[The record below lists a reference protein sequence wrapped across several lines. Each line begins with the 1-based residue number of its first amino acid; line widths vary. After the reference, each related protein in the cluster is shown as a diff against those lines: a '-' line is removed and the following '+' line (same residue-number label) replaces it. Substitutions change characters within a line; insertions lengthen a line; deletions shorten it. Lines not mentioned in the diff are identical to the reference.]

1 MNEFNR
7 AKADYAS
14 IPIPEELD
22 GVVRG
27 AIRKGR
33 KRRLMRSFKRNGM
46 AAAACFALLVG
57 VLNLSPSAAA
67 AAAEVPILSG
77 LFRILTVRNFEQ
89 TENGIDYHVS
99 VPEIQADGAL
109 AQQVNAAIQTEV
121 DAHLA
126 RARRD
131 WDEYKKAFFET
142 GGSEAEWNDREMD
155 VIIDYEIKSQSDTRV
170 SFVVSLAECWVAA
183 QEERYYYNLDLADN
197 RPVTLQ
203 MLLGDDWVER
213 CNQAVRSGIAE
224 RTDPDGTS
232 MFFAPEEGGFTT
244 VDENTAFYIR
254 EDGVPVLAFPK
265 YEIAAGAAGV
275 PEFPVD

>member
-7 AKADYAS
+7 VKEDYAS
-14 IPIPEELD
+14 VPIPEKLD
-22 GVVRG
+22 GVVKG

-33 KRRLMRSFKRNGM
+33 KRRLLRRLKQGGM
-46 AAAACFALLVG
+46 AVAACFALLVG

-67 AAAEVPILSG
+67 AAAEVPILNG
-77 LFRILTVRNFEQ
+77 LFRILTVRDFEQ
-89 TENGIDYHVS
+89 NENGIDYHVS
-99 VPEIQADGAL
+99 VPEIRAEGAL
-109 AQQVNAAIQTEV
+109 ARQVNDAIQTEV

-131 WDEYKKAFFET
+131 WDDYKEAFFET
-142 GGSEAEWNDREMD
+142 GGSESEWNDREMD
-155 VIIDYEIKSQSDTRV
+155 VIIDYEIKSQTDTRV

-197 RPVTLQ
+197 RPITLQ
-203 MLLGDDWVER
+203 MLLGDGWVER

-224 RTDPDGTS
+224 CTDPDGTS
-232 MFFAPEEGGFTT
+232 LFFAPEEGGFTT
-244 VDENTAFYIR
+244 VDENTDFYIR

-265 YEIAAGAAGV
+265 YEIAAGAAGI
-275 PEFPVD
+275 PEFPVS

>member
-7 AKADYAS
+7 AKDDYAS
-14 IPIPEELD
+14 IPIPVELD

-33 KRRLMRSFKRNGM
+33 KRRLMRKLKQSGM
-46 AAAACFALLVG
+46 AVAACFALLVG
-57 VLNLSPSAAA
+57 VINLSPSAAA

-89 TENGIDYHVS
+89 SQNGINCHVS

-109 AQQVNAAIQTEV
+109 AQQVNDAIQTEV

-131 WDEYKKAFFET
+131 WDDYKEAFFET

-155 VIIDYEIKSQSDTRV
+155 VIIDYEIKSQTDTRV

-197 RPVTLQ
+197 RPITLQ

-232 MFFAPEEGGFTT
+232 LFFAPEEGGFTT
-244 VDENTAFYIR
+244 VDENTDFYIR

-265 YEIAAGAAGV
+265 YEIAAGAAGI
-275 PEFPVD
+275 PEFPVS

>member
-7 AKADYAS
+7 AKEDYAS
-14 IPIPEELD
+14 VPIPEELD
-22 GVVRG
+22 GVVKG

-33 KRRLMRSFKRNGM
+33 KRRLLRRLKQGGM
-46 AAAACFALLVG
+46 AVAACFALLVG

-67 AAAEVPILSG
+67 AAVEVPILNG
-77 LFRILTVRNFEQ
+77 LFRILTVRDFEQ
-89 TENGIDYHVS
+89 NENGIDYHVS
-99 VPEIQADGAL
+99 VPEIRAEGVL
-109 AQQVNAAIQTEV
+109 ARQVNDAIQTEV

-131 WDEYKKAFFET
+131 WDDYKEAFFET
-142 GGSEAEWNDREMD
+142 GGSESEWNDREMD
-155 VIIDYEIKSQSDTRV
+155 VIIDYEIKSQTDTRV

-197 RPVTLQ
+197 RPITLQ
-203 MLLGDDWVER
+203 MLLGDGWVER

-232 MFFAPEEGGFTT
+232 LFFAPEEGGFTT
-244 VDENTAFYIR
+244 VDENTDFYIR

-265 YEIAAGAAGV
+265 YEIAAGAAGI
-275 PEFPVD
+275 PEFPVS